1 MGQLWGGCGVL
12 VPSQYGEL
20 GAPVLLRYW
29 CGTGTSSGTGPVLVL
44 QKQLRVVATGPVQGA
59 GTGSVLVLP
68 KQLWG
73 ASTGLVLVP
82 AGTGPVEAAIG
93 QRWGAGTSPVL
104 VLVGAGPVLVQ
115 QKRL

>member
-1 MGQLWGGCGVL
+1 MGQLWSGCGVLVLAWSRTGPSMYCSSTGPAVAAMGQLWG
-12 VPSQYGEL
+12 
-20 GAPVLLRYW
+20 A
-29 CGTGTSSGTGPVLVL
+29 GTGPVQGAGTGPVLV
-44 QKQLRVVATGPVQGA
+44 PA